1 MISDKAVFSEFK
13 SMGEYHDRFMKL
25 KGVTDYVND
34 PFCPELFMS
43 LNAWGGISK
52 INGKLNYEKS

>member
-1 MISDKAVFSEFK
+1 
-13 SMGEYHDRFMKL
+13 MKL